1 MGGNDGKITNDV
13 LRPLFEKFGKVTE
26 CECIGK
32 GRYAFVHME
41 ELQEATEAIE
51 ALNETEVNGQTIKVE
66 KAAAKPEEKK
76 IWVGNLEGK
85 ITADD
90 LRPLFE
96 KYGTV
101 TECEC
106 MGKFAFVHMETEA
119 EATEAVKELN
129 GHLVKDRNIKVEKGS
144 KNDKKRGAGKM
155 RGRGGARGRG
165 GSGGVPAFYCFNP
178 SCKHVQQFGECVRYK
193 SPCPSGPGPR
203 GRGGRR
209 GGGYG

>member
-1 MGGNDGKITNDV
+1 
-13 LRPLFEKFGKVTE
+13 
-26 CECIGK
+26 
-32 GRYAFVHME
+32 ME

-85 ITADD
+85 ITAVD

-106 MGKFAFVHMETEA
+106 MGKFA
-119 EATEAVKELN
+119 
-129 GHLVKDRNIKVEKGS
+129 
-144 KNDKKRGAGKM
+144 
-155 RGRGGARGRG
+155 
-165 GSGGVPAFYCFNP
+165 
-178 SCKHVQQFGECVRYK
+178 
-193 SPCPSGPGPR
+193 
-203 GRGGRR
+203 
-209 GGGYG
+209 

>member
-1 MGGNDGKITNDV
+1 MFLIAKWCDKFHSALTFVQFFIFWISKMFQIPESTTV
-13 LRPLFEKFGKVTE
+13 LEYSISYLFTLNTFFAWLKFAPKTHFH
-26 CECIGK
+26 
-32 GRYAFVHME
+32 RFVHME

-106 MGKFAFVHMETEA
+106 MGKFA
-119 EATEAVKELN
+119 
-129 GHLVKDRNIKVEKGS
+129 
-144 KNDKKRGAGKM
+144 
-155 RGRGGARGRG
+155 
-165 GSGGVPAFYCFNP
+165 
-178 SCKHVQQFGECVRYK
+178 
-193 SPCPSGPGPR
+193 
-203 GRGGRR
+203 
-209 GGGYG
+209 